1 MCKRL
6 VIAGLAIMACLVISG
21 CPPSA
26 VLMSD
31 MQSSKT
37 KYKEC
42 LEAYPTVMGV
52 GINDVSKCE
61 GLKKLY
67 EVDRDAVEA
76 MGNQRR
82 TRGVILLNK

>member
-6 VIAGLAIMACLVISG
+6 VIAGLAIMVCLVISG
-21 CPPSA
+21 CPPNI
-26 VLMSD
+26 VLISD

-42 LEAYPTVMGV
+42 LEAYP
-52 GINDVSKCE
+52 NDASKCE

-67 EVDRDAVEA
+67 EVDKDAVEA
-76 MGNQRR
+76 MGDQRPK
-82 TRGVILLNK
+82 GVILLHK

>member
-21 CPPSA
+21 CPA
-26 VLMSD
+26 HVVVLSD

-42 LEAYPTVMGV
+42 LEAYP
-52 GINDVSKCE
+52 NDVSKCE

-67 EVDRDAVEA
+67 EIDKDAVEA

>member
-1 MCKRL
+1 MKKYLFGMCKRL

-21 CPPSA
+21 CPPHV
-26 VLMSD
+26 VLVSD

-42 LEAYPTVMGV
+42 LEAYP
-52 GINDVSKCE
+52 NDVSKCE

-67 EVDRDAVEA
+67 EVDKDAVEA
-76 MGNQRR
+76 MGDQRPK
-82 TRGVILLNK
+82 GVILLHK

>member
-1 MCKRL
+1 MKKYLFGMCKRL

-21 CPPSA
+21 CPPHIA
-26 VLMSD
+26 LKND

-42 LEAYPTVMGV
+42 LEAYP
-52 GINDVSKCE
+52 NDVSKCE

-67 EVDRDAVEA
+67 EIDKDAVEA
-76 MGNQRR
+76 LGNQR